1 MVFELDSL
9 AVTLDAIGE
18 AFFHD
23 RPLSR
28 IRGEEAAQWII
39 GRQVRSGKQA
49 GMFAPT
55 GRDYEDS
62 PRLFTGERLKTK
74 LATRNIL
81 TAESATALI
90 LLGAPP
96 ADAGHALELANRW
109 LSAQCFS
116 DSCTVGECAHSTV
129 GLMRYLASGQPEEW
143 ERRLQGHIKVLSRH
157 RDSNGRW
164 QRFPFYYTLLALAET
179 ELPSAV
185 EEMRYAAPACE
196 RVLTRL
202 SQTDRFS
209 DRRQIVVHRV
219 LARC

>member
-1 MVFELDSL
+1 MVLEADSL
-9 AVTLDAIGE
+9 AVMLDEIGE
-18 AFFHD
+18 AFFYD

-28 IRGEEAAQWII
+28 NGGEEAAQWIA

-62 PRLFTGERLKTK
+62 PRLFTGERLRTK

-81 TAESATALI
+81 TAEAARALT
-90 LLGAPP
+90 LLGGPP

-109 LSAQCFS
+109 LSGQCFS

-129 GLMRYLASGQPEEW
+129 GLMRYLASGQPEGW
-143 ERRLQGHIKVLSRH
+143 ERRLQVHIEALSRH
-157 RDSNGRW
+157 RDGKGRW
-164 QRFPFYYTLLALAET
+164 QRFPFYYTLLTLAEI
-179 ELPSAV
+179 ELPAAV
-185 EEMRYAAPACE
+185 EEMRYAAAACE
-196 RVLTRL
+196 RVLRRL
-202 SQTDRFS
+202 SQADRFS
-209 DRRQIVVHRV
+209 GRRQIVVHRA